1 MLKFVLKNYSSA
13 STPFF
18 SLPFSKFLLCVIFYS
33 PFFQCFLLFG
43 EGRGKIFSY
52 FSICQKEYER
62 IKILIIIIMQRGL
75 FISSSVCY
83 PLEME
88 LKMSKVKYR
97 FKISFLYDEILFNYS
112 NVLFVQVFATFNN
125 CQFIIFDTRSA
136 AGIKNCHI
144 VGQ

>member
-1 MLKFVLKNYSSA
+1 MCNILFTLFSMLSS
-13 STPFF
+13 
-18 SLPFSKFLLCVIFYS
+18 VW
-33 PFFQCFLLFG
+33 G
-43 EGRGKIFSY
+43 GGGGKILSY
-52 FSICQKEYER
+52 FSICRKEYER
-62 IKILIIIIMQRGL
+62 IKILKIIIMQRRL
-75 FISSSVCY
+75 FTSSSVCY